1 MRRGGRRGA
10 RRGRARP
17 ARWGRAAMRHR
28 AARRRG
34 RARACRAAIGRRA
47 ATRARRMRSE
57 RLATGHF
64 PTTPPRR
71 GGRVRWWCSG
81 SPHSA
86 GLVLYAPFLVAAG
99 PGTVWDA
106 LVVQG
111 TQDGAWWRLPFPN
124 GFGGGDAKD
133 FLAWLAPYLALV
145 VLALAVVRREA
156 IGLVVL
162 GAGTAIYFVSRADLE
177 HAQGLLVVAAA
188 AAAFVRPRAVGI
200 ALLAVL
206 IAVGVTNRGVA
217 LLRPPDLEP
226 FGTVAGPAGGGRGAA
241 AAGRHGPAAGPAG
254 RADLRRAAAQR
265 PGVVLEPAPAL
276 PRRTARTSCAATCC
290 CRPSRRSS
298 RTSSRRSSSASRA

>member
-1 MRRGGRRGA
+1 M
-10 RRGRARP
+10 
-17 ARWGRAAMRHR
+17 
-28 AARRRG
+28 
-34 RARACRAAIGRRA
+34 
-47 ATRARRMRSE
+47 
-57 RLATGHF
+57 
-64 PTTPPRR
+64 
-71 GGRVRWWCSG
+71 RWWCSG
-81 SPHSA
+81 SPPSP

-162 GAGTAIYFVSRADLE
+162 GAGAAIYFVSRADLE

-217 LLRPPDLEP
+217 WLRPPDLEP
-226 FGTVAGPAGGGRGAA
+226 YGTVLRPARGGRG
-241 AAGRHGPAAGPAG
+241 RSRSSSTRSSSSSRPASRSTWRPL
-254 RADLRRAAAQR
+254 RSDLVSFSNPLLHRLA
-265 PGVVLEPAPAL
+265 
-276 PRRTARTSCAATCC
+276 TARTCCAATCC